1 MCCCPFLKT
10 VSSYIVVLLGHIL
23 DCLFISN
30 LVLICSLCKSVL
42 LSSALFGMY
51 YSDFADITLN
61 YRDVHFIL
69 FWDRAFT
76 STSCKEF
83 YQQLYNSIEHEVLLA
98 HSTHWLRT
106 RKPMMEE
113 LFTVEASASTFQIKM
128 KGGSTDTIKLFKLTK
143 KEGFS
148 TVDQDSLD
156 EPLVRKALVDFSL
169 SNREKTYDRIISSA
183 DMPKLRCRST
193 LGCNNT
199 IKSMKTVRSDKT
211 AGGIK
216 KKLKK
221 NP

>member
-1 MCCCPFLKT
+1 
-10 VSSYIVVLLGHIL
+10 
-23 DCLFISN
+23 
-30 LVLICSLCKSVL
+30 
-42 LSSALFGMY
+42 
-51 YSDFADITLN
+51 
-61 YRDVHFIL
+61 
-69 FWDRAFT
+69 
-76 STSCKEF
+76 
-83 YQQLYNSIEHEVLLA
+83 
-98 HSTHWLRT
+98 
-106 RKPMMEE
+106 MMEE

-193 LGCNNT
+193 LG
-199 IKSMKTVRSDKT
+199 KTVRSGKT

-221 NP
+221 NH